1 MTTDRRLPGAAGK
14 RRSPERRRIE
24 SVAALL
30 GKDAGV
36 PLLADPGPA
45 GYRIFL
51 AVLPF
56 ALMTAVVMVDLLA
69 GPTVGFLPVLSI
81 GPAIASVS
89 RRAPQTALT
98 GALALLLGVLLG
110 IYDGSIAAQRGVIA
124 YVTIVGVTVAG
135 VVAST
140 ARQRQERE
148 LADVRAVAEVA
159 QQVLLRPVPQ
169 RTPPLEISVRYLSAS
184 AAARIGGDLYE
195 VIATPRRA
203 RFILGDVQGKGLAA
217 VRTAA
222 VVLGAFRE
230 AAFDEADLTAIA
242 ARIEASLQHQAA
254 TEEFVTAVIGE
265 AVVGEGAV
273 RILNC
278 GHPSP
283 LLVRAGA
290 ATEIENPDPGLP
302 LGLASL
308 APGELALDSLTPQ
321 ALAPGA
327 RTPVSVPFASGDQ
340 LLCYT
345 DGISEARDKSGT
357 FYPLTRVGELLT
369 ADNQE
374 VALERLQGDVVRYV
388 GRALDDDAALML
400 IRPARSAML
409 RDVRPGALPVSR
421 AGDVG

>member
-1 MTTDRRLPGAAGK
+1 MRSDQRQPGTASQPGHREIPRAKAIIGQLGQDTDVPRIKDP
-14 RRSPERRRIE
+14 SP
-24 SVAALL
+24 L
-30 GKDAGV
+30 
-36 PLLADPGPA
+36 

-56 ALMTAVVMVDLLA
+56 GLMAVVVVVDIVS
-69 GPTVGFLPVLSI
+69 GPGEGFTPVLSI

-89 RRAPQTALT
+89 RRAPLTALV
-98 GALALLLGVLLG
+98 GALALLAGVLLALYDHSLTSHRG
-110 IYDGSIAAQRGVIA
+110 IIA
-124 YVTIVGVTVAG
+124 YVTILGVTVTG

-195 VIATPRRA
+195 VIAAPHRA

-217 VRTAA
+217 VRTAS
-222 VVLGAFRE
+222 VVLGTFRE
-230 AAFDEADLTAIA
+230 VAFDEVDLSSIA
-242 ARIEASLQHQAA
+242 ARIELSLQRQAA

-265 AVVGEGAV
+265 AVVGEESV
-273 RILNC
+273 SILNC
-278 GHPSP
+278 GHPPP
-283 LLVRAGA
+283 LLVRAGIA
-290 ATEIENPDPGLP
+290 AAVEDPDPGLP

-308 APGELALDSLTPQ
+308 AAST
-321 ALAPGA
+321 
-327 RTPVSVPFASGDQ
+327 RTLLRISFSAGDQ

-345 DGISEARDKSGT
+345 DGVSEARDKSGT
-357 FYPLTRVGELLT
+357 FYPLARVGELL
-369 ADNQE
+369 AGDNQE
-374 VALERLQGDVVRYV
+374 FALERLQGDVVRYV

-400 IRPARSAML
+400 IRPARGAAP
-409 RDVRPGALPVSR
+409 RDGDRRPGGPATSHPGDGPVRPV
-421 AGDVG
+421 

>member
-1 MTTDRRLPGAAGK
+1 MTPDGRLPGTAGT
-14 RRSPERRRIE
+14 RRDRTWPRPEAVTAYFRRDTR
-24 SVAALL
+24 
-30 GKDAGV
+30 V

-56 ALMTAVVMVDLLA
+56 ALMTLVVMVDLLA
-69 GPTVGFLPVLSI
+69 GPTEGFLPVLCI

-98 GALALLLGVLLG
+98 GALALLLSFLLAV
-110 IYDGSIAAQRGVIA
+110 YDDSLTSQRGFIA
-124 YVTIVGVTVAG
+124 YVTIVGVTLAG

-140 ARQRQERE
+140 VRQRQERE

-195 VIATPRRA
+195 VIAVPQRA

-230 AAFDEADLTAIA
+230 AAFDEVDLSAIA
-242 ARIEASLQHQAA
+242 ARIELSLQHQAA

-265 AVVGEGAV
+265 AVVGEESV

-283 LLVRAGA
+283 LLVRTGTVA
-290 ATEIENPDPGLP
+290 EVENPDPGLP

-308 APGELALDSLTPQ
+308 VPGP
-321 ALAPGA
+321 LAPGL
-327 RTPVSVPFASGDQ
+327 RTPVTVPFTAGDQ

-357 FYPLTRVGELLT
+357 FYPLARAGGLL
-369 ADNQE
+369 ADENQE
-374 VALERLQGDVVRYV
+374 IALERLQGDVIRYA
-388 GRALDDDAALML
+388 GSALDDDAALML
-400 IRPARSAML
+400 IRPARRAML
-409 RDVRPGALPVSR
+409 KDVPRPGALPVSH
-421 AGDVG
+421 AGDGQG

>member
-1 MTTDRRLPGAAGK
+1 MTPVRPLNGTAGEREDRKWPR
-14 RRSPERRRIE
+14 PEAIT
-24 SVAALL
+24 AHL
-30 GKDAGV
+30 GRNPGV
-36 PLLADPGPA
+36 PRLAEPGPP

-56 ALMTAVVMVDLLA
+56 ALMALVVVADLLT
-69 GPTVGFLPVLSI
+69 GPGEGFLPLLSI

-98 GALALLLGVLLG
+98 GALALLLGFLLAVYDDSLASHRG
-110 IYDGSIAAQRGVIA
+110 IIA
-124 YVTIVGVTVAG
+124 YVTIFGVTVAG

-140 ARQRQERE
+140 VRQRQERE

-159 QQVLLRPVPQ
+159 QQVLLRPIPQ
-169 RTPPLEISVRYLSAS
+169 RTLPLEVSVRYLSAS

-195 VIATPRRA
+195 VIATPHRA

-230 AAFDEADLTAIA
+230 VAFDEADLSSIA
-242 ARIEASLQHQAA
+242 ARIELSLQHQAA

-265 AVVGEGAV
+265 AVVGEGSV

-283 LLVRAGA
+283 LLVRAGTV
-290 ATEIENPDPGLP
+290 TEIEDPDPGLP

-308 APGELALDSLTPQ
+308 APGVP
-321 ALAPGA
+321 APGVRA
-327 RTPVSVPFASGDQ
+327 PVSVPFADGDQ

-345 DGISEARDKSGT
+345 DGVSEARDKSGT
-357 FYPLTRVGELLT
+357 FYPLARIGGLI
-369 ADNQE
+369 ADDNQE
-374 VALERLQGDVVRYV
+374 IALERLQGDVIRYV

-400 IRPARSAML
+400 IRPARSAIL
-409 RDVRPGALPVSR
+409 KDAHRAGALPVTH
-421 AGDVG
+421 AGDAR